1 MAAGPVPLREV
12 PQYVSA
18 LRGRGLDPVIVASP
32 ASLRSIGRRG
42 PEAIALIETSAM
54 SRQDLA
60 ACVRACADRK
70 LPSIALVPHDQALP
84 MDDLLEVDD
93 LVLGQPR
100 ADELALRAVR
110 LIKRL
115 APDEKD
121 VVRVGDLVINT
132 ATFEVSVGGRRVSLR
147 YKEYELLLLMASSPG
162 RVFSRDTLLNQVWG
176 YDYLGGART
185 VDVHIRRLR
194 SKVEDADHT
203 FIETV
208 WQVGYRFKAPDR

>member
-1 MAAGPVPLREV
+1 
-12 PQYVSA
+12 
-18 LRGRGLDPVIVASP
+18 
-32 ASLRSIGRRG
+32 
-42 PEAIALIETSAM
+42 
-54 SRQDLA
+54 
-60 ACVRACADRK
+60 
-70 LPSIALVPHDQALP
+70 

-162 RVFSRDTLLNQVWG
+162 QGLLQG
-176 YDYLGGART
+176 HAPEPGLG
-185 VDVHIRRLR
+185 I
-194 SKVEDADHT
+194 
-203 FIETV
+203 
-208 WQVGYRFKAPDR
+208 